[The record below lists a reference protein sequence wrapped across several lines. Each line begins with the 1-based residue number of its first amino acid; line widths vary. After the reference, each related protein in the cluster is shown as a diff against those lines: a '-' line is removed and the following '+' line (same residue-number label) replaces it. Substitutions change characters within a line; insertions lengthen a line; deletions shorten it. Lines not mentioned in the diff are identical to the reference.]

1 MNLKEIAIII
11 AQGLLVLFFIYLIG
25 VGIQTP
31 HIMENLEM
39 REDEKRI
46 APHKLGQLF
55 EDINENMKDEMNLD
69 EHRTSYQDALS
80 QINENVNL
88 AMLQTLSKTKNT
100 IPNDEDL
107 EKIQKLQQYKNSVSE
122 LEEFLDGVKTS

>member
-1 MNLKEIAIII
+1 MSLKEIAIII

-25 VGIQTP
+25 VGLQTP
-31 HIMENLEM
+31 RIIENLEM

-46 APHKLGQLF
+46 APHKLGELF
-55 EDINENMKDEMNLD
+55 EDINENIKDEMNLD
-69 EHRTSYQDALS
+69 KHRASYQDALS

-100 IPNDEDL
+100 IPDDEDL

-122 LEEFLDGVKTS
+122 LEEFLDGVKTN